1 MKIKLM
7 EAKDRVLSVLD
18 TRTKLYVATAVVGVL
33 LIASVGGIALALTK
47 EPQVVLTVEDQRQ
60 LDKEIK
66 FNDFVLTDNE
76 IRIAYG
82 HKDFDFSS
90 LVAGDYDLVEAVGF
104 DPYKEGVQ
112 DIAIEVTVGTKKL
125 SKEFSVE
132 VLTKDSDEEETL
144 IDEIEFDEEVVQAV
158 KEGKTTNDKVVVKD
172 NGLQDKVTPPKA
184 DKPSDDGSSS
194 NIKPGNGTGN
204 GVTTKPDPKPETPKP
219 VDPKPEPKP
228 DPKPESKPEEPKVT
242 YGAPY
247 NVDTSIAFTTSTVD
261 DESQLVGTS
270 GVRTPGKNGISRTV
284 VREKFIDGKSAGT
297 EVVTATTT
305 IVSPV
310 NQVNWKGTKTPPVA
324 APTANFSEGA
334 NSWYT
339 TRSAANNA
347 GYSILDSIIF
357 GDDTYKGVTRFH
369 VSNIQT
375 SDGSSIYGIFLVA
388 GKDYAYLGLH
398 GVRGYSISGTQVI
411 PK

>member
-7 EAKDRVLSVLD
+7 GAKDKVLSVLD

-47 EPQVVLTVEDQRQ
+47 KPQVILTVEDQRQ
-60 LDKEIK
+60 LDKENK

-112 DIAIEVTVGTKKL
+112 DIHIEVTVGTKKL

-132 VLTKDSDEEETL
+132 VLAKDSNEEETL
-144 IDEIEFDEEVVQAV
+144 IDEIAFDEEVVQAA

-194 NIKPGNGTGN
+194 NNKPGNGNGN

-219 VDPKPEPKP
+219 KPKP

-270 GVRTPGKNGISRTV
+270 GVRTPGKNGTSRTV
-284 VREKFIDGKSAGT
+284 MREKFIDGKSAGT
-297 EVVTATTT
+297 EVVTAATT

-310 NQVNWKGTKTPPVA
+310 NQVNWKGTKTPPPA
-324 APTANFSEGA
+324 APTANFGNVHSK
-334 NSWYT
+334 WFT
-339 TRSAANNA
+339 TRSAANDEGNRVA
-347 GYSILDSIIF
+347 ESWDSEYD
-357 GDDTYKGVTRFH
+357 GVYKFI
-369 VSNIQT
+369 VST
-375 SDGSSIYGIFLVA
+375 TVSSDGRTFYGVAFYGDEGNMLV
-388 GKDYAYLGLH
+388 GKT
-398 GVRGYSISGTQVI
+398 GVREYTISGTEVI